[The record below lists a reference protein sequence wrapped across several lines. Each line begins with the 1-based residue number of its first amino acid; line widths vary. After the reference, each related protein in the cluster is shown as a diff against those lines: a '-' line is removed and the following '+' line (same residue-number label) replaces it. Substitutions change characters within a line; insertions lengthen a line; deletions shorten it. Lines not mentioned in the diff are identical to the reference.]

1 MYVIRNF
8 KLTDYQEERD
18 LASDKVLKRIRMGK
32 EYILLTITY
41 DGFTTSF
48 NIVKVLA
55 MNFPP
60 LHKVITRVKL
70 ARITKDMPYP
80 QEETHCFDLTIH
92 SDGIPPLNQTSRTI
106 RLSSNVALVTD
117 KKAVQEFM
125 KKYILESTATY
136 DSKTYFAL
144 NPNKTNSMP
153 TIATMLTR
161 YREALNKLKNL

>member
-8 KLTDYQEERD
+8 EFADYQEEID

-32 EYILLTITY
+32 EYFLINITY
-41 DGFTTSF
+41 DGLAIMF
-48 NIVKVLA
+48 NIDRVLA

-60 LHKVITRVKL
+60 LHQVITRIKL

-80 QEETHCFDLTIH
+80 QGETHCFDLTVR
-92 SDGIPPLNQTSRTI
+92 SDCIPSLKQTSRTI
-106 RLSSNVALVTD
+106 RLSSNIALVTD

-125 KKYILESTATY
+125 KTYILESTAAY
-136 DSKTYFAL
+136 DSKSYFLL
-144 NPNKTNSMP
+144 NPNKTSSMP
-153 TIATMLTR
+153 TVATMLTR

>member
-8 KLTDYQEERD
+8 EFTDYQEERD

-32 EYILLTITY
+32 EYFLLTIGYEGLTVTF
-41 DGFTTSF
+41 DI
-48 NIVKVLA
+48 NKVLA

-60 LHKVITRVKL
+60 LHQVITRIKL

-80 QEETHCFDLTIH
+80 QGETHCFDLTVY
-92 SDGIPPLNQTSRTI
+92 SDAIPSLKQTSRTI
-106 RLSSNVALVTD
+106 RLSSNMALLTD

-125 KKYILESTATY
+125 KSYIIESASAY
-136 DSKTYFAL
+136 DSKSYFLL
-144 NPNKTNSMP
+144 NPKKTNSMP

-161 YREALNKLKNL
+161 YRQALNKLKNI

>member
-32 EYILLTITY
+32 EYFLLTISY
-41 DGFTTSF
+41 DGLTTSF
-48 NIVKVLA
+48 DIVKVLA

-60 LHKVITRVKL
+60 LHQVITRVKL

-80 QEETHCFDLTIH
+80 QGETHCFDLTVY
-92 SDGIPPLNQTSRTI
+92 SDGIPPLKQTSRTI
-106 RLSSNVALVTD
+106 RLSSNMALVTD
-117 KKAVQEFM
+117 KKAAQEFM
-125 KKYILESTATY
+125 KTYILESTATY

>member
-8 KLTDYQEERD
+8 EFTDYQEERD
-18 LASDKVLKRIRMGK
+18 LESDKVLKRIRMGK
-32 EYILLTITY
+32 EYFLVTINY
-41 DGFTTSF
+41 DGLATMF
-48 NIVKVLA
+48 NIHKVLA

-60 LHKVITRVKL
+60 LHQVITRVKL

-80 QEETHCFDLTIH
+80 QGETHCFDLTVY
-92 SDGIPPLNQTSRTI
+92 SDGIPPLKQTSRTI

-125 KKYILESTATY
+125 KTYIIESTAAY
-136 DSKTYFAL
+136 DSKSYFLL
-144 NPNKTNSMP
+144 NLNKINSMP

>member
-1 MYVIRNF
+1 MYVIHKF
-8 KLTDYQEERD
+8 EFTDYQEERD
-18 LASDKVLKRIRMGK
+18 LTSDKVLKRIRMGK
-32 EYILLTITY
+32 EYFLITITY
-41 DGFTTSF
+41 DGLATSF

-60 LHKVITRVKL
+60 LHQVITRVKL

-80 QEETHCFDLTIH
+80 QGETHCFDLTVH
-92 SDGIPPLNQTSRTI
+92 SDGIPSLKQTSRTI
-106 RLSSNVALVTD
+106 RLSYNMALVTD

-125 KKYILESTATY
+125 KTYILESTAVY
-136 DSKTYFAL
+136 DSKSYFLL